1 MYKNIAPILKSLI
14 DVKAESFLEN
24 KEMMLEKINELQN
37 LLDEVELGGGQ
48 HHLDRL
54 AAKGKLPVRERI
66 KNLLDDDTPFLEI
79 SPFAA
84 WGTSF
89 TVGGG
94 CVAGIGL
101 VAGKECV
108 IFANDPSVLGGAM
121 TVYVWEKWMRCIQI
135 ARENRIPFINLVESA
150 GADLRGMQ
158 PDSGE
163 NKARQLVFPHFAE
176 SGRSFYEMTEL
187 SKLKI
192 PVVSVVFG
200 SSTAGGAYQP
210 GMSDYNIFIKQQ
222 SKAFLAGPPLVQMA
236 TGEISDDETLGGAE
250 MHSKISGFSDFLAED
265 ELDALRM
272 CRNVVAHL
280 NICKK
285 SSFSIS
291 AFKGPKYDPNDL
303 LGLFS
308 EDLKS
313 PVDIREVI
321 MRVVDESR
329 FEEFKPLYGS
339 TMVCGWSNVFGYPVG
354 IIGNNGPIYPE
365 SAEKSASFIQ
375 LCNQSNIPLVFLHNV
390 TGFLVGKDYERQG
403 IIKKGAQLINAVSN
417 STVPHF
423 SFIVGA
429 SYGAGTYAMSGR
441 AYNNRFIFTWP
452 TAKIAVMGPKQF
464 AGVMSLVRRA
474 KAARKGEK
482 FDEKLDKQLVELVES
497 AAEKE
502 SVALSA
508 SSMLTDDGII
518 DPRETRNVLGFCL
531 SVAAAASP
539 PPGVLLHTDP
549 AGKRCRLTWP
559 ARCSAGAAC
568 RTH

>member
-1 MYKNIAPILKSLI
+1 MYKNIAPILKSSI

-37 LLDEVELGGGQ
+37 LLDQVELGGGQ

-66 KNLLDDDTPFLEI
+66 KNLLDNDTPFLEI

-163 NKARQLVFPHFAE
+163 NKACQLVFPHFAE

-192 PVVSVVFG
+192 PVVSIVFG

-210 GMSDYNIFIKQQ
+210 GMSDYNIFIKEQ

-280 NICKK
+280 NIYKK

-291 AFKGPKYDPNDL
+291 AFNGPKYDPNDL

-375 LCNQSNIPLVFLHNV
+375 LCNQSNIPLMFLHNV

-531 SVAAAASP
+531 SVADNNEVKGAESY
-539 PPGVLLHTDP
+539 GVF
-549 AGKRCRLTWP
+549 RL
-559 ARCSAGAAC
+559 
-568 RTH
+568 